1 MRLTPPKNST
11 FFLTIALAII
21 GLVIGIIGYFSLL
34 LPAVTWVIVGLLI
47 VLIAWLLLA
56 VGVLSEGF

>member
-11 FFLTIALAII
+11 FFLSIALAII
-21 GLVIGIIGYFSLL
+21 GLIFAIIGFFGLL
-34 LPAVTWVIVGLLI
+34 LPAVIWVIVGLLI

-56 VGVLSEGF
+56 VGVLIEGF

>member
-11 FFLTIALAII
+11 LFLSIALAII
-21 GLVIGIIGYFSLL
+21 GLIIGIIGFFGLL
-34 LPAVTWVIVGLLI
+34 LPAVIWVIVGLLI

-56 VGVLSEGF
+56 VGVLIEGF